1 MKRKEFGHLICSR
14 KTEDKYLLLYRATNE
29 YLAARK
35 LLPVSK
41 TEFTDRLIDS
51 ISVEHLAGKIIQPL
65 YRHIKKRPGKWLK
78 TVHGYKLVLKNGER
92 YFVKKKAGG
101 LRK

>member
-41 TEFTDRLIDS
+41 TEFTDRLINS
-51 ISVEHLAGKIIQPL
+51 ISVEYLAGRIISPL
-65 YRHIKKRPGKWLK
+65 YRHIKKRPDKFLK
-78 TVHGYKLVLKNGER
+78 FAHDYKLVTRNGER
-92 YFVKKKAGG
+92 YPIKRAGK
-101 LRK
+101 RHK